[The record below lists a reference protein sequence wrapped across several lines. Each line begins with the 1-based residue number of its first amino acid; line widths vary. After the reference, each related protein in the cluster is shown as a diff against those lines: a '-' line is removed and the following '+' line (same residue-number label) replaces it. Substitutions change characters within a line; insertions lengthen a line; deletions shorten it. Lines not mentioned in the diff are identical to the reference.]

1 MANIYHKQYLVGQGG
16 LHLGIVGDNAYIYD
30 CGGYGKEEDVD
41 KNQIFSEIKL
51 KISKCRELHIFISHW
66 HEDHCN
72 YLQDFLDEISPHI
85 AKIHIYSSTMN
96 NIYIDN
102 DNTTNLEKI
111 MFICEQMRN
120 HTNEY
125 NKNFTNLV
133 VNGYIPERENVIYEK
148 DFSNL
153 PKNLPDNQILKPY
166 ITHIDIADSKKF
178 NEKLYE
184 ILPKDLYYGVNHLEK
199 MVRDKDF
206 WKNCLIAYKQTFH
219 FQNVKNVNHKNMLCL
234 YCGQTIC
241 SNEFYENWLHTG
253 DALMKNTKELDG
265 FINYYGS
272 LLENITNFQIPHH
285 GSRANH
291 GHKFSR
297 YFHRCYREFFITAQ
311 ENPSKASKEVKP
323 YLDDIVVCRWKPIA
337 KISEKLKSYIF
348 SI

>member
-16 LHLGIVGDNAYIYD
+16 LHLGIIDDYAYIYD
-30 CGGYGKEEDVD
+30 CGGYGRDVD
-41 KNQIFSEIKL
+41 TKQIFSEIKL
-51 KISKCRELHIFISHW
+51 KISTCKKLYIFISHW

-72 YLQDFLDEISPHI
+72 YLQKLLDEISQYVS
-85 AKIHIYSSTMN
+85 KISVYSPTMN
-96 NIYIDN
+96 NLETPDK
-102 DNTTNLEKI
+102 NTINLEKI
-111 MFICEQMRN
+111 MFVCEQMID
-120 HTNEY
+120 H
-125 NKNFTNLV
+125 KNQYDADFTNLV
-133 VNGYIPERENVIYEK
+133 VNGYVPERENVTYEN

-153 PKNLPDNQILKPY
+153 PAELPDNQIWKPY

-253 DALMKNTKELDG
+253 DALMRSKKQIIG
-265 FINYYGS
+265 FMINYGC
-272 LLENITNFQIPHH
+272 LLEYVTHFQIPHH

-291 GHKFSR
+291 DHKFSR